1 MCKMNNTIIGTGT
14 DIESIARFRG
24 MKRNRDKSFLKRI
37 YAKAELDYC
46 FSKKD
51 PAQHLAVRFAAK
63 EAVIKALHHLPN
75 FKALPLSKI
84 EIERSENG
92 APRVTLP
99 KTFKSLKIYLSMSH
113 CGEYALAFVVVEKI
127 IE

>member
-1 MCKMNNTIIGTGT
+1 MTFNVGI
-14 DIESIARFRG
+14 DIEEVSRFEN
-24 MKRNRDKSFLKRI
+24 KDKTLLEKI
-37 YAKAELDYC
+37 
-46 FSKKD
+46 FSKSELKKMKSYN
-51 PAQHLAVRFAAK
+51 ARHLAGMFSAK